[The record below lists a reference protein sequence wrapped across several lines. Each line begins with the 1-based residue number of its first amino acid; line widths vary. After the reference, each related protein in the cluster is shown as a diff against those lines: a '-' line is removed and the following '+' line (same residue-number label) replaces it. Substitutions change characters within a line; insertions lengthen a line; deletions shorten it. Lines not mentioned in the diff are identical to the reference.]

1 MIMVYSLL
9 FNLIN
14 CMFFLESIVYFDI
27 LKFVFFYMIIL
38 DVMIVI
44 GFFKYYGLDKDYK
57 VLICV

>member
-1 MIMVYSLL
+1 
-9 FNLIN
+9 
-14 CMFFLESIVYFDI
+14 MFFLESIVYFDI